1 MTDTATA
8 ALIVLLLVNIVLTVA
23 LAGKKGRH
31 DSALKGR
38 LDALQQGGQ
47 RTDALLREELARSRD
62 EASLNARRSREELSV
77 SLRSFG
83 ETLMS
88 RLAESAC
95 LQKTQL
101 DSFAALLER
110 LTGASEQRMEKIRE
124 SVEAGLKSLR
134 EENSQKLEQMRA
146 TVDEKLNDTLEKRL
160 GESFKLVSDRLEHVH
175 KGLGEMQALAAGV
188 GDLKKV
194 LTNVR
199 ARGTLGEI
207 QLEAILEQILSPEQY
222 ACNVA
227 TRKGSER
234 VEFAIRL
241 PGRNGDTPVWLP
253 LDAKFPLEDYQRPL
267 DAYEQASPAALDEA
281 VRQLEN
287 SIKTAARAIRDK
299 YLEPPATTDFGIM
312 FLPVEGLYAEVLRRT
327 GLFELLQKEYRVIVT
342 GPTTLAALLNS
353 LQMGFRTLAIE
364 KRSGEVWELLGAIKA
379 EFGKFGSILDKTHK
393 KLQEASNTIEEAG
406 RKSRSIERR
415 LKNVQELPASE
426 TARLLGLGGL
436 DDETPGEAS

>member
-1 MTDTATA
+1 MTDSA
-8 ALIVLLLVNIVLTVA
+8 AVVIIMLLLANILLTVA
-23 LAGKKGRH
+23 VAGKKSGES
-31 DSALKGR
+31 SALKDR
-38 LDALQQGGQ
+38 LDTLEQGWQ

-62 EASLNARRSREELSV
+62 EAGSNARHTREELSGA
-77 SLRSFG
+77 LRAFN
-83 ETLMS
+83 ETVMN
-88 RLAESAC
+88 RLVESAHM
-95 LQKTQL
+95 LKTQL
-101 DSFAALLER
+101 DSFAVVLER
-110 LTGASEQRMEKIRE
+110 IFATNEQRMERMRE
-124 SVEAGLKSLR
+124 TVEAGLKSLR

-160 GESFKLVSDRLEHVH
+160 GETFKLVSDRLEQVH
-175 KGLGEMQALAAGV
+175 KGLGEMQSLAAGV

-194 LTNVR
+194 LSNVR

-207 QLEAILEQILSPEQY
+207 QLKTILEQILSPEQY

-227 TRKGSER
+227 TRKSGER

-241 PGRNGDTPVWLP
+241 PGRNGGAPVWLP
-253 LDAKFPLEDYQRPL
+253 LDAKFPLEDYQRLL
-267 DAYEQASPAALDEA
+267 DAYEQANPAAVEEA
-281 VRQLEN
+281 ARQLET
-287 SIKTAARAIRDK
+287 SIKTSARAIRDK

-364 KRSGEVWELLGAIKA
+364 KRSGEVWELLGAVKT
-379 EFGKFGSILDKTHK
+379 EFGKFGAILDKTHK

-415 LKNVQELPASE
+415 LKSVQELPAPE
-426 TARLLGLGGL
+426 AALLLGGTG
-436 DDETPGEAS
+436 DETGEEAG